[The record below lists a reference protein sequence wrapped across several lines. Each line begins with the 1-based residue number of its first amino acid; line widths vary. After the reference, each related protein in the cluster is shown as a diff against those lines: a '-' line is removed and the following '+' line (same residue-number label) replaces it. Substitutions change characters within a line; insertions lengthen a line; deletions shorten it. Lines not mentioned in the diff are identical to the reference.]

1 MFTPNPG
8 QVDSDRD
15 GFGDACDS
23 TPTGGPP
30 IDIDSCAILDQSGT
44 TYTLTQ
50 SFTAPQGGC
59 FEITAS
65 GVTLEG
71 GGNTVT
77 GPVLDVQEPVEDMGV
92 TILDT
97 VGVVINN
104 LTLVDFDLGIQ
115 LTNASDGDI
124 TNIDFPSSART
135 IVLQPGSDRNLIA
148 DNTLNYLFSGI
159 FVEASHD
166 NQLLRNTLVGQTGPD
181 FFSDGISLSD
191 GSTGNTVSGN
201 DVSNNSDGIR
211 IDDSSGNIIDDN
223 QISDNTFQGIGLQS
237 SNGNTITFNLMFNNL
252 HGLTLN
258 TSDDNLVEN
267 NESSNHEVRIL
278 IDGANGNTVA
288 NNTLNGDVSNPDI
301 RGISADNATGNIISN
316 NTMQDHDNL
325 DAFDSWFFQDDDITV
340 EGFPDYQPGDILNTW
355 TGNIC
360 TASIPEFICSGGGP
374 GDEVIID
381 FDDLPDGPIDGL
393 SEDGF
398 DFVSEGG
405 SLVVDDFGG
414 QEVLL
419 GSDQSIEIRRA
430 DGGLFDVFSLEI
442 TSCDGPCEINIE
454 AFEIDESG
462 DESIVAAIQSEPASF
477 PETVNLGP
485 GFSGIAMFKIEMP
498 VDVEATV
505 DNITVSG
512 TGDPENQPPVAD
524 AGDNQTVPVE
534 DGEDFAEVQMDGSG
548 SFDLDDD
555 DLEYLWTVTTDGDE
569 QDFGSVDP
577 TIDLPVGIHV
587 VTLVVNDGTV
597 DSDPVQVT
605 ITVTEADEAPEGNP
619 AGAIA
624 AVIEDLEDLLDS
636 VGKNKKLEKAIKE
649 LNRSRDPKLWVD
661 DAHLD
666 PKHGKKVFDRQ
677 RHAFK
682 ELMHLVKKPKG
693 LDDDDVEAL
702 EQAIDALLDA
712 NRQLAQTAIDD
723 APDPDD
729 NKKAAKELDKAND
742 ELEKGDEERAKGK
755 FDKAIDKYKKAWEH
769 AIKAAKRPKNKD
781 DDSDDD
787 K

>member
-1 MFTPNPG
+1 
-8 QVDSDRD
+8 
-15 GFGDACDS
+15 
-23 TPTGGPP
+23 
-30 IDIDSCAILDQSGT
+30 
-44 TYTLTQ
+44 
-50 SFTAPQGGC
+50 
-59 FEITAS
+59 
-65 GVTLEG
+65 
-71 GGNTVT
+71 
-77 GPVLDVQEPVEDMGV
+77 
-92 TILDT
+92 
-97 VGVVINN
+97 
-104 LTLVDFDLGIQ
+104 
-115 LTNASDGDI
+115 
-124 TNIDFPSSART
+124 
-135 IVLQPGSDRNLIA
+135 
-148 DNTLNYLFSGI
+148 
-159 FVEASHD
+159 
-166 NQLLRNTLVGQTGPD
+166 
-181 FFSDGISLSD
+181 
-191 GSTGNTVSGN
+191 
-201 DVSNNSDGIR
+201 
-211 IDDSSGNIIDDN
+211 
-223 QISDNTFQGIGLQS
+223 
-237 SNGNTITFNLMFNNL
+237 MFNDL

-360 TASIPEFICSGGGP
+360 TASIPGFISSGGGP

-512 TGDPENQPPVAD
+512 TGDPENQRLWP
-524 AGDNQTVPVE
+524 T
-534 DGEDFAEVQMDGSG
+534 
-548 SFDLDDD
+548 
-555 DLEYLWTVTTDGDE
+555 LE
-569 QDFGSVDP
+569 
-577 TIDLPVGIHV
+577 
-587 VTLVVNDGTV
+587 
-597 DSDPVQVT
+597 
-605 ITVTEADEAPEGNP
+605 IT
-619 AGAIA
+619 
-624 AVIEDLEDLLDS
+624 
-636 VGKNKKLEKAIKE
+636 
-649 LNRSRDPKLWVD
+649 RQSR
-661 DAHLD
+661 
-666 PKHGKKVFDRQ
+666 
-677 RHAFK
+677 
-682 ELMHLVKKPKG
+682 
-693 LDDDDVEAL
+693 
-702 EQAIDALLDA
+702 
-712 NRQLAQTAIDD
+712 
-723 APDPDD
+723 
-729 NKKAAKELDKAND
+729 
-742 ELEKGDEERAKGK
+742 
-755 FDKAIDKYKKAWEH
+755 
-769 AIKAAKRPKNKD
+769 
-781 DDSDDD
+781 
-787 K
+787 

>member
-1 MFTPNPG
+1 
-8 QVDSDRD
+8 
-15 GFGDACDS
+15 
-23 TPTGGPP
+23 
-30 IDIDSCAILDQSGT
+30 
-44 TYTLTQ
+44 
-50 SFTAPQGGC
+50 
-59 FEITAS
+59 
-65 GVTLEG
+65 
-71 GGNTVT
+71 
-77 GPVLDVQEPVEDMGV
+77 
-92 TILDT
+92 
-97 VGVVINN
+97 
-104 LTLVDFDLGIQ
+104 
-115 LTNASDGDI
+115 
-124 TNIDFPSSART
+124 
-135 IVLQPGSDRNLIA
+135 
-148 DNTLNYLFSGI
+148 
-159 FVEASHD
+159 
-166 NQLLRNTLVGQTGPD
+166 
-181 FFSDGISLSD
+181 
-191 GSTGNTVSGN
+191 
-201 DVSNNSDGIR
+201 
-211 IDDSSGNIIDDN
+211 
-223 QISDNTFQGIGLQS
+223 
-237 SNGNTITFNLMFNNL
+237 
-252 HGLTLN
+252 
-258 TSDDNLVEN
+258 
-267 NESSNHEVRIL
+267 
-278 IDGANGNTVA
+278 
-288 NNTLNGDVSNPDI
+288 
-301 RGISADNATGNIISN
+301 
-316 NTMQDHDNL
+316 
-325 DAFDSWFFQDDDITV
+325 
-340 EGFPDYQPGDILNTW
+340 
-355 TGNIC
+355 
-360 TASIPEFICSGGGP
+360 
-374 GDEVIID
+374 
-381 FDDLPDGPIDGL
+381 
-393 SEDGF
+393 
-398 DFVSEGG
+398 
-405 SLVVDDFGG
+405 
-414 QEVLL
+414 
-419 GSDQSIEIRRA
+419 
-430 DGGLFDVFSLEI
+430 
-442 TSCDGPCEINIE
+442 
-454 AFEIDESG
+454 
-462 DESIVAAIQSEPASF
+462 
-477 PETVNLGP
+477 
-485 GFSGIAMFKIEMP
+485 
-498 VDVEATV
+498 
-505 DNITVSG
+505 
-512 TGDPENQPPVAD
+512 VAD

-769 AIKAAKRPKNKD
+769 AIKGAKRKQYAPD
-781 DDSDDD
+781 ESGA
-787 K
+787 